1 MGRDVQWQEPEE
13 DAQTNRAAWRQA
25 DNSSRQRGTFRS
37 IWSRSSVQ
45 EQSAVRLDRS
55 AWGSENSRS
64 FTQLEGISNV
74 DMILLTPEIAKQYK
88 V

>member
-25 DNSSRQRGTFRS
+25 DNSSRQRGTFRN
-37 IWSRSSVQ
+37 IWSRLSVQ